1 MYTSGS
7 TSSSVNSLTTVAT
20 WYDFVRDM
28 SMLYSSPSSNGR
40 TDSSDADG
48 VEQTE
53 MGDADGVAT
62 ESDADG
68 VNEFGMHENED
79 ADGVNE
85 DGVATES
92 DADGVNEDAMLE
104 NEDADGVNEDGMAAF
119 ASLRRML
126 WRRAIVRIA
135 LVAALM
141 CCCMRRLMQRS
152 VLRRLT

>member
-1 MYTSGS
+1 MDDSDEELTSVYTSGS

-68 VNEFGMHENED
+68 VNE
-79 ADGVNE
+79 
-85 DGVATES
+85 
-92 DADGVNEDAMLE
+92 DAMLE

-135 LVAALM
+135 LVAALT